1 MKKIAITGKIG
12 VGKSVLLNQ
21 FKILGY
27 NTYSSDELVKN
38 LYNED
43 EHIINQIKKLGANLV
58 VNKRVMLKKLS
69 NKAFKEP
76 KFLLKLEKIL
86 HPRIN
91 FLRKKIIKTNYFNL
105 NRRRNIIVFEVPLLF
120 EKKLE
125 SFFDL
130 IILLR
135 CNKILQKKRVLKR
148 ENMTF
153 EKFTNINK
161 KFMSDTKKIVK
172 SNYTIQTGIGK
183 NYTITKAKE
192 IIKKHA

>member
-1 MKKIAITGKIG
+1 MKKIAITGRIG

-27 NTYSSDELVKN
+27 NTYSSDELVRN
-38 LYNED
+38 LYNKD
-43 EHIINQIKKLGANLV
+43 EHIINQIKKLSASLV
-58 VNKRVMLKKLS
+58 VNKRVILENLS

-76 KFLLKLEKIL
+76 KFLLKLENIL
-86 HPRIN
+86 HPRLN

-135 CNKILQKKRVLKR
+135 CNKNLQTKRVLKR
-148 ENMTF
+148 KNMTL
-153 EKFTNINK
+153 EKFTNINE
-161 KFMSDTKKIVK
+161 KFMSDTKKIIK

>member
-1 MKKIAITGKIG
+1 M
-12 VGKSVLLNQ
+12 
-21 FKILGY
+21 
-27 NTYSSDELVKN
+27 KN
-38 LYNED
+38 LYSKD
-43 EHIINQIKKLGANLV
+43 EHIINEINKLSANLV
-58 VNKRVMLKKLS
+58 VNKKVILKNLS

-86 HPRIN
+86 HPRLN
-91 FLRKKIIKTNYFNL
+91 FLRKKIIKNNYFNL
-105 NRRRNIIVFEVPLLF
+105 NKRRNIIVFEVPLLF

-135 CNKILQKKRVLKR
+135 CNKNLQTKRVLKR

-161 KFMSDTKKIVK
+161 KFMSDSKKIVK

-183 NYTITKAKE
+183 NHTITKAKE